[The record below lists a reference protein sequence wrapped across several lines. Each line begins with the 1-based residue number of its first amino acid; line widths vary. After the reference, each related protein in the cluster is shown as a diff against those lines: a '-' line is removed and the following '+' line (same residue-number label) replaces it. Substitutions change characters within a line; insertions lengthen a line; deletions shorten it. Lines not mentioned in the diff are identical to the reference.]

1 MRKPHADNVDYSM
14 YDRRV
19 FTITETQ
26 PYHDEFPPRHG
37 AERLISFAYVDMQ
50 RLSDD
55 LSEPGV
61 E

>member
-1 MRKPHADNVDYSM
+1 MRKPDADHVDYSM

-26 PYHDEFPPRHG
+26 QYHDEFPPRHG
-37 AERLISFAYVDMQ
+37 AERLISCAYFNIQ
-50 RLSDD
+50 WLSDD
-55 LSEPGV
+55 LFVPSV